1 MSPSPNP
8 SRIVCAGILVADLF
22 VPPLAAL
29 PEAGQLLATDDFL
42 LTTGGCAANVAAD
55 LARLGTPSTVVGPV
69 GRDFFGGFVVDELAA
84 QGIDTSRIVRT
95 DAAGTSKTVVL
106 PVVGQDRRFIHTFG
120 ANAHLTADHVAAAL
134 TPDTHIL
141 YVGGYLILPAI
152 DGPSL
157 GALLRDARAR
167 GIVTVLD
174 VVVPSGAAVPPDA
187 LSAVLPHV
195 DLFLP
200 NDEEAAALTGERDP
214 RRQADAFLA
223 WGCGAA
229 VVTQGA
235 HGTLWATRE
244 RLLEAPVY
252 PIDYV
257 DGSGSGDA
265 FAAGVLVGLS
275 EGWDP
280 ATILRF
286 ASAVGASACTRLG
299 CTTGVFTR
307 PEADAFVAARPL
319 VVRESPR

>member
-1 MSPSPNP
+1 MTSPATP
-8 SRIVCAGILVADLF
+8 SRILCAGILVADLF

-42 LTTGGCAANVAAD
+42 LTTGGCAANVAVG
-55 LARLGTPSTVVGPV
+55 LSRLGTTAAVVGPV
-69 GRDFFGGFVVDELAA
+69 GPDFFGGFVADELAA
-84 QGIDTSRIVRT
+84 QGVDTSRIVRIPDT
-95 DAAGTSKTVVL
+95 GTSKTVVL

-120 ANAHLTADHVAAAL
+120 ANARLTADHIAAAIDA
-134 TPDTHIL
+134 DTRIL

-157 GALLRDARAR
+157 GAVLRDARAR

-174 VVVPSGAAVPPDA
+174 VVVPSGAAVPADA

-200 NDEEAAALTGERDP
+200 NDEEAAALTGQSDP

-223 WGCGAA
+223 LGCGAA

-235 HGTLWATRE
+235 HGTLWAERD

-252 PIDYV
+252 PVDYV

-265 FAAGVLVGLS
+265 FAAGVLTGLL
-275 EGWDP
+275 EGWD
-280 ATILRF
+280 AERTLRF
-286 ASAVGASACTRLG
+286 ASAIGGSACTRLG
-299 CTTGVFTR
+299 CTAGVFTR
-307 PEADAFVAARPL
+307 AEADAFVAARPL
-319 VVRESPR
+319 PVRETRR